1 MMETKRNP
9 WISIADLLSSVVLVV
24 LLLFVM
30 AALAPKYSIEM
41 QRLKMMSQFNTDLND
56 YALKGQ
62 LKVYVD
68 KSILEF
74 TSVTFDQG
82 SAKLNDNTNALV
94 EDIAVKLKQYMS
106 EHPSMEIL
114 IEGHTDPMPVT
125 ALRNVGGYYENNI
138 QLSSLRAA
146 NVRKAL
152 LKHMGNDYAK
162 RIGVAGY
169 GETRLKNFKDKY
181 SAENRRIEIRILWD
195 GNDKSK

>member
-1 MMETKRNP
+1 MGMKRNP
-9 WISIADLLSSVVLVV
+9 WISIADLLTSVVLVV

-30 AALAPKYSIEM
+30 AAIAPKYSAEM
-41 QRLKMMSQFNTDLND
+41 VRHRVMSSFNADLAD
-56 YALKGQ
+56 YESKGQ

-68 KSILEF
+68 RSVLEF

-82 SAKLNDNTNALV
+82 SAMLNDDTTSLV
-94 EDIAVKLKQYMS
+94 HDLSKNLKKIME
-106 EHPSMEIL
+106 EHPKMEVL

-125 ALRNVGGYYENNI
+125 QVMNVGGYYENNI

-146 NVRKAL
+146 NVRESL
-152 LKHMGNDYAK
+152 LNVMGNDYAK

-169 GETRLKNFKDKY
+169 GDTRLKNTKDKY

-195 GNDKSK
+195 GKDENK

>member
-1 MMETKRNP
+1 MGMKRNP

-30 AALAPKYSIEM
+30 AAIAPKYSAEM
-41 QRLKMMSQFNTDLND
+41 TRQRVMSRFNTNLAD
-56 YALKGQ
+56 YESAGQ
-62 LKVYVD
+62 LRIYVD

-82 SAKLNDNTNALV
+82 SAILNENTTSLVKDLSKNLKKIMEENPKLEV
-94 EDIAVKLKQYMS
+94 
-106 EHPSMEIL
+106 L

-125 ALRNVGGYYENNI
+125 QVMNVGGYYENNI

-146 NVRKAL
+146 NVRESL
-152 LKHMGNDYAK
+152 LNVMGKDYAK

-169 GETRLKNFKDKY
+169 GDTRLKNTKDKY
-181 SAENRRIEIRILWD
+181 SAENRRVEIRILWD
-195 GNDKSK
+195 GKEENK

>member
-1 MMETKRNP
+1 MGMKRNP

-30 AALAPKYSIEM
+30 AAIAPKYSAEM
-41 QRLKMMSQFNTDLND
+41 TRQRVMSRFNTNLAD
-56 YALKGQ
+56 YESAGQ
-62 LKVYVD
+62 LRIYVD

-82 SAKLNDNTNALV
+82 SAILNENTTSLVKDLSKNLKKIMEENPKLEV
-94 EDIAVKLKQYMS
+94 
-106 EHPSMEIL
+106 L

-125 ALRNVGGYYENNI
+125 KVMNVGGYYENNI

-146 NVRKAL
+146 NVRESL
-152 LKHMGNDYAK
+152 LNVMGKDYAK

-169 GETRLKNFKDKY
+169 GDTRLKNTKDKY
-181 SAENRRIEIRILWD
+181 SAENRRVEIRILWD
-195 GNDKSK
+195 GKEENK

>member
-1 MMETKRNP
+1 MGMKRNP

-30 AALAPKYSIEM
+30 AAIAPKYSAEM
-41 QRLKMMSQFNTDLND
+41 TRQRVMSRFNTNLAD
-56 YALKGQ
+56 YESAGQ
-62 LKVYVD
+62 LRIYVD

-82 SAKLNDNTNALV
+82 SAILNESTTSLVKDLSKNLKKIMEENPKLEV
-94 EDIAVKLKQYMS
+94 
-106 EHPSMEIL
+106 L

-125 ALRNVGGYYENNI
+125 QVMNVGGYYENNI

-146 NVRKAL
+146 NVRESL
-152 LKHMGNDYAK
+152 LNAMGNGYAK

-169 GETRLKNFKDKY
+169 GDTRLKNTKDKY
-181 SAENRRIEIRILWD
+181 SSENRRVEIRILWD
-195 GNDKSK
+195 GKEENK

>member
-94 EDIAVKLKQYMS
+94 EDIAVKLKQYMA

-146 NVRKAL
+146 NVRSAL
-152 LKHMGNDYAK
+152 LNYLGKGDYSK

-169 GETRLKNFKDKY
+169 GETRLKDTVNVY
-181 SAENRRIEIRILWD
+181 SAENRRIELRILWD
-195 GNDKSK
+195 GRKG

>member
-1 MMETKRNP
+1 MGMKRNP
-9 WISIADLLSSVVLVV
+9 WISIADLLTSVVLVV

-30 AALAPKYSIEM
+30 AAIAPKYSAEM
-41 QRLKMMSQFNTDLND
+41 VRQRVMSRFNDDLAD
-56 YALKGQ
+56 YESKGQ

-68 KSILEF
+68 KSVLEF

-82 SAKLNDNTNALV
+82 SAMLNDDTTSLV
-94 EDIAVKLKQYMS
+94 HDLSKNLKKIME
-106 EHPSMEIL
+106 EHPKMEVL

-125 ALRNVGGYYENNI
+125 QVMNVGGYYENNI

-146 NVRKAL
+146 NVRESL
-152 LKHMGNDYAK
+152 LNVMGKDYAK

-169 GETRLKNFKDKY
+169 GDTRLKNTKDKY

-195 GNDKSK
+195 GKDENK

>member
-1 MMETKRNP
+1 MGMKRNP
-9 WISIADLLSSVVLVV
+9 WISIADLLTSVVLVV

-30 AALAPKYSIEM
+30 AAIAPKYSAEVVR
-41 QRLKMMSQFNTDLND
+41 QRVMSRFNDDLAD
-56 YALKGQ
+56 YESKGQ

-68 KSILEF
+68 KSVLEF

-82 SAKLNDNTNALV
+82 SAMLNDDTTSLV
-94 EDIAVKLKQYMS
+94 HDLSKNLKKIME
-106 EHPSMEIL
+106 EHPKMEVL

-125 ALRNVGGYYENNI
+125 QVMNVGGYYENNI

-146 NVRKAL
+146 NVRESL
-152 LKHMGNDYAK
+152 LNVMGKGYAK

-169 GETRLKNFKDKY
+169 GDTRLKNTKDKY

-195 GNDKSK
+195 GKDENK